1 MTFGRFLPM
10 VTAGAVLVLSHG
22 AIAQD
27 DWIVKSSP
35 HSVPATVEKLKT
47 AIEGAGAVVAAVV
60 DHAAAAQKV
69 GMELSPTTVVIFGN
83 PKLGTPL
90 MIENPKAGIDLPL
103 KVLVWQDGASTMI
116 GYLRPDALAKRH
128 EIDASHKSIEMM
140 TGALAKMTDAATAQ

>member
-1 MTFGRFLPM
+1 MTFGRFVPSAIVGIALF
-10 VTAGAVLVLSHG
+10 LSQP

-27 DWIVKSSP
+27 DWVVKTSP
-35 HSVPATVEKLKT
+35 RSVPATVEKLKT
-47 AIEGAGAVVAAVV
+47 AIEGAGAAVAAVV

-90 MIENPKAGIDLPL
+90 MMENPKAGIDLPL
-103 KVLVWQDGASTMI
+103 KVLVWKDGAATMI

-128 EIDASHKSIEMM
+128 GIDANHKSIEMM